1 MPYHE
6 PLKLGLSE
14 NITALPFPILDT
26 NKEIVELSF
35 FALLSVIKPSI
46 KGSLVYL
53 TTEEYSLSDG

>member
-6 PLKLGLSE
+6 PLKFGLSE
-14 NITALPFPILDT
+14 NNTALPFPILDT

-35 FALLSVIKPSI
+35 SALLSVIKPSI
-46 KGSLVYL
+46 RGSLAYL